1 MLSNNTVENENTIEE
16 KQDES
21 QLPSSSSASSQDS
34 EPNKS
39 PISSSP
45 LPPST
50 PPPSFYQYDPDDE
63 FYMAP
68 PTCQFLHYRDA
79 AVMVGIFEVLMI
91 AGTLFGAL
99 NFYIGIRLFG
109 IWAPLLISAIL
120 CIAIG
125 TTVTMIYGIK
135 TEQPQ
140 LLWPQIYF
148 LKLEISLLLAGAV
161 FSISS
166 MCLGME
172 STHWIFSQF
181 VRVDKMELVAGPI
194 WPFNI
199 AILSFSGA
207 ALGIW
212 FDVIVRGCYDYLLD
226 KEYFSKTSNQPPID
240 ICHFSREKTTII
252 IGNEDNR

>member
-1 MLSNNTVENENTIEE
+1 MSSNNIVENENKIEE

-21 QLPSSSSASSQDS
+21 QLPTSSSASSNECNFLALIKA

-39 PISSSP
+39 ISSSP

-79 AVMVGIFEVLMI
+79 AVIVGIFEVLMI
-91 AGTLFGAL
+91 TGTLFGSL
-99 NFYIGIRLFG
+99 T
-109 IWAPLLISAIL
+109 IL

-125 TTVTMIYGIK
+125 TTVIMIYGIK

-148 LKLEISLLLAGAV
+148 LKLEISLLLV
-161 FSISS
+161 S
-166 MCLGME
+166 
-172 STHWIFSQF
+172 
-181 VRVDKMELVAGPI
+181 
-194 WPFNI
+194 FN
-199 AILSFSGA
+199 
-207 ALGIW
+207 
-212 FDVIVRGCYDYLLD
+212 
-226 KEYFSKTSNQPPID
+226 
-240 ICHFSREKTTII
+240 
-252 IGNEDNR
+252 

>member
-1 MLSNNTVENENTIEE
+1 MLSNNIVENENKIEE

-21 QLPSSSSASSQDS
+21 QLPTSSSASSNES

-79 AVMVGIFEVLMI
+79 AVIVGIFEVLMI
-91 AGTLFGAL
+91 TGTLFGSL
-99 NFYIGIRLFG
+99 T
-109 IWAPLLISAIL
+109 IL

-125 TTVTMIYGIK
+125 TTVIMIYGIK

-148 LKLEISLLLAGAV
+148 LKLEISLLLV
-161 FSISS
+161 
-166 MCLGME
+166 
-172 STHWIFSQF
+172 
-181 VRVDKMELVAGPI
+181 
-194 WPFNI
+194 
-199 AILSFSGA
+199 SF
-207 ALGIW
+207 
-212 FDVIVRGCYDYLLD
+212 D
-226 KEYFSKTSNQPPID
+226 
-240 ICHFSREKTTII
+240 
-252 IGNEDNR
+252 

>member
-1 MLSNNTVENENTIEE
+1 MLFNNNNIEILTKE
-16 KQDES
+16 KQIGE
-21 QLPSSSSASSQDS
+21 PSSSSNSSQTS
-34 EPNKS
+34 ELNKS
-39 PISSSP
+39 PISISSP
-45 LPPST
+45 IPTSIT
-50 PPPSFYQYDPDDE
+50 PPPSFYQYNQNDE

-91 AGTLFGAL
+91 AGTLFGSL
-99 NFYIGIRLFG
+99 NFYLNIRLFG
-109 IWAPLLISAIL
+109 IWSPLLISTIL

-125 TTVTMIYGIK
+125 TTIIMIYGIK

-172 STHWIFSQF
+172 YTNWIFSHF
-181 VRVDKMELVAGPI
+181 VRVDKMEQVAGPI

-199 AILSFSGA
+199 AIISFSGA
-207 ALGIW
+207 AIGIW

-226 KEYFSKTSNQPPID
+226 KEYFTKNLNQPAID
-240 ICHFSREKTTII
+240 IKQFNK
-252 IGNEDNR
+252 

>member
-125 TTVTMIYGIK
+125 TTVTM
-135 TEQPQ
+135 
-140 LLWPQIYF
+140 
-148 LKLEISLLLAGAV
+148 AGAV